1 MDQSELEQLEAKLTA
16 GQWLGGAKPSE
27 LDRAAY
33 ETLKNSPATTSFPR
47 VNAWLKLVSKF
58 SQEFRASWGVPDAPV
73 SGHSNTGGS
82 APSRQRTFIMIK
94 PDAVQRGLMHKV
106 IIKLETRGF

>member
-1 MDQSELEQLEAKLTA
+1 MDQKELEQLEAKLSA

-33 ETLKNSPATTSFPR
+33 DSLKNSPALNSFPR

-58 SQEFRASWGVPDAPV
+58 SKEFRASWGVPDAPV
-73 SGHSNTGGS
+73 SAQSNSNT
-82 APSRQRTFIMIK
+82 PCRQRTFIMIK
-94 PDAVQRGLMHKV
+94 PDAIQRGLMHKV